1 MVLKWKA
8 IAPGN
13 GHEEGRRLLAELYW
27 EQTGRGM
34 PGLTVT
40 QRGKPCF
47 IEGNLHFS
55 ISHTKRHVFCVLSDK
70 PVGIDAEEAD
80 RDIDLRLA
88 EKILS
93 AGEYQRYQQAQDK
106 RQALLKLWVLKEA
119 AAKYTGEGLR
129 GYPNKTDFSPE
140 DGRVQL
146 IDGCY
151 VAVIEEMDNG

>member
-1 MVLKWKA
+1 MQMKWKA

-27 EQTGRGM
+27 ERTGRGM
-34 PGLTVT
+34 PGITVT
-40 QRGKPCF
+40 DRGKPCF
-47 IEGNLHFS
+47 IEGDLHFS
-55 ISHTKRHVFCVLSDK
+55 ISHTKKHVFCVLSDK
-70 PVGIDAEEAD
+70 PVGIDAEEED

-93 AGEYQRYQQAQDK
+93 SRERQRYAQAEDK
-106 RQALLKLWVLKEA
+106 RRVLLKLWVLKEA
-119 AAKYTGEGLR
+119 AAKMTGEGLR

-140 DGRVQL
+140 DERIQL

-151 VAVIEEMDNG
+151 VAIIT